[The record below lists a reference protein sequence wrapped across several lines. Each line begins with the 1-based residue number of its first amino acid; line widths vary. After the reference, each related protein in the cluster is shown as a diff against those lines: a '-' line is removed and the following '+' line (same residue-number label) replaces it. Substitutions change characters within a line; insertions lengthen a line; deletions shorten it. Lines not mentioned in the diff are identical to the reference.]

1 LEGRLQSKRRGAP
14 SFLVV
19 GRFLFAMGK
28 VHHVEYYDLLEIK
41 PDATAEEIKKAYR
54 KRALRL
60 HPDRGGDP
68 EE

>member
-1 LEGRLQSKRRGAP
+1 
-14 SFLVV
+14 
-19 GRFLFAMGK
+19 MGK